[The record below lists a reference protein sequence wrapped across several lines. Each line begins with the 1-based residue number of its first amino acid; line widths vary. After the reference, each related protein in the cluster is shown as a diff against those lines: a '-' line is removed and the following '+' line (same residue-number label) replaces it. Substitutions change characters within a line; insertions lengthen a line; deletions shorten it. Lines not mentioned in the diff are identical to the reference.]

1 MAQVKFPNEARYKR
15 VLHPAHTPFEVADSD
30 VEGLVAKGAI
40 VTIPPQAVESKDE
53 VKAVNFDAMKVS
65 ELKAYAEE
73 HRIDISKVEKKAD
86 IIAAIQA
93 AEAENSEENE

>member
-1 MAQVKFPNEARYKR
+1 MAQVKFPNEVRYKR

-30 VEGLVAKGAI
+30 VECLVAKGAI
-40 VTIPPQAVESKDE
+40 VTIPPQAVESNDE

-73 HRIDISKVEKKAD
+73 HGIDISKVEKKSD
-86 IIAAIQA
+86 IIAAIKA
-93 AEAENSEENE
+93 AENSEENE